1 MIGVDKTSSLWAT
14 ISVDIGI
21 TYMEGSLWMGMYGSI
36 PFTTILEYTFGAIHF
51 NYNIHMFPPIVI
63 PL

>member
-1 MIGVDKTSSLWAT
+1 MIGFDKTSSLWAT

-21 TYMEGSLWMGMYGSI
+21 TYTKSSLWMGMYGSI

-51 NYNIHMFPPIVI
+51 NYNTHMSPPIVI

>member
-1 MIGVDKTSSLWAT
+1 MIGFDKTSSLWAT

-21 TYMEGSLWMGMYGSI
+21 TYMASSLWMGMYGSI
-36 PFTTILEYTFGAIHF
+36 PFTTILEYTFVAIHF
-51 NYNIHMFPPIVI
+51 NYNTHMSPPIVI